1 MLTDVRRCSYLK
13 CGGGKFLAILQQEMG
28 NEGEGGGGVKG
39 KAWHII
45 QAFGS
50 YSNTTI
56 LSYEFKMHS
65 VLALRF
71 RGINQKTGTSL
82 QQIYRED

>member
-1 MLTDVRRCSYLK
+1 MFVLEMWWRQIPSNFAA
-13 CGGGKFLAILQQEMG
+13 GK
-28 NEGEGGGGVKG
+28 EGGGGVKG

-71 RGINQKTGTSL
+71 RGINQKTGTLL